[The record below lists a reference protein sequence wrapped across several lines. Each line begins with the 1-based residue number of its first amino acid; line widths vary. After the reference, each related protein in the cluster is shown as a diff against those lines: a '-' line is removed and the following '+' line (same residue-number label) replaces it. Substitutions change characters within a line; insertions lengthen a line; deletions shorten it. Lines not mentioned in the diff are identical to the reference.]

1 MGEEEEGAT
10 TGLRGEEEEAGVL
23 GVGGGG
29 GLWGGGGELP
39 FEEQESRSIGS
50 SSCMNTCNKQRSN
63 YKMKGEQKN

>member
-23 GVGGGG
+23 
-29 GLWGGGGELP
+29 WGGGELP